1 MELFEVIKEYV
12 KPELLIVAIVLFFVG
27 KGIKKS
33 EVIKDKYIPIILG
46 IIGVVISAIYVVATS
61 EIAGYQSILMMI
73 FTAIVQGIILA
84 GLAVYANENIT
95 QLKKEE

>member
-12 KPELLIVAIVLFFVG
+12 KPELLIVAIVLFFIG
-27 KGIKKS
+27 KGIKNSK
-33 EVIKDKYIPIILG
+33 VIKDKYIPIILG
-46 IIGVVISAIYVVATS
+46 IIGVVISAIYVLATS

>member
-27 KGIKKS
+27 KGIKNS

-46 IIGVVISAIYVVATS
+46 IIGVVISAIYVLATS

>member
-1 MELFEVIKEYV
+1 MEIMNIIQEYI
-12 KPELLIVAIVLFFVG
+12 KPELLVLAIVLFFIG

-33 EVIKDKYIPIILG
+33 ETIKDKYIPIFLGLIGILIAG
-46 IIGVVISAIYVVATS
+46 IYVIATS
-61 EIAGYQSILMMI
+61 QFEGYQTILMAI
-73 FTAIVQGIILA
+73 FTAIVQGILVA

>member
-12 KPELLIVAIVLFFVG
+12 KPELLIVAIVLFFIG
-27 KGIKKS
+27 KGIKNSK
-33 EVIKDKYIPIILG
+33 VIKDKYIPIILG